1 MQAVSFV
8 RVKDQ
13 EEKISESVFVGMQV
27 DVYDNGIKKWL
38 PAIIGILGTIKLY
51 LLTANFKL
59 IYSEIYYGVS
69 YEIYFEIKENI
80 AQSGKDKKV
89 TVSKEGYSKEFNQI
103 V

>member
-59 IYSEIYYGVS
+59 IYSEIY
-69 YEIYFEIKENI
+69 FEIKENI